1 MFSSILFLK
10 FLRQAEEHFSQP
22 DILEVRDLELKLA
35 LRIWQIKKEECY
47 EIGKEMIRVLTNVAK
62 LK

>member
-1 MFSSILFLK
+1 LFLK